1 MSSYSWAMSENDSN
15 NVADNPM
22 SLPYGS
28 NVGAPAIT
36 IPDNAG
42 FRSRHN
48 TANHHLNQRLEEIKR
63 EYDELL
69 ELAKDTQLCYTAR
82 YNFVPIVGKTY
93 HLYWTG
99 HDYMLSIMSPD
110 DWDFGE
116 FVGSFTYE
124 TNDIWKRQE

>member
-1 MSSYSWAMSENDSN
+1 MSENDSN
-15 NVADNPM
+15 SIADNAM

-36 IPDNAG
+36 IPDNVG

-69 ELAKDTQLCYTAR
+69 ELAQDTQLCYTAR

-99 HDYMLSIMSPD
+99 HDYMLSMMSPD

-116 FVGSFTYE
+116 FIGSFTYE

>member
-1 MSSYSWAMSENDSN
+1 MSENNSN
-15 NVADNPM
+15 DIVNNPM

-36 IPDNAG
+36 IPDNLG
-42 FRSRHN
+42 FRARHN

-69 ELAKDTQLCYTAR
+69 QLAEDTQLCYTAR
-82 YNFVPIVGKTY
+82 YSFIPIVGKTY
-93 HLYWTG
+93 HLYWSG
-99 HDYMLSIMSPD
+99 SDYFLSLIRPE
-110 DWDFGE
+110 DWNSFT